1 MKVQVNKLANKIML
15 AIYKKGFLI
24 WMKLKFFIQIND
36 LIIYD
41 ENNQIK
47 LSALI
52 EYKLQKNEYKD
63 KFLILTFY
71 YTHNQSI
78 DDKIRNIQPEI
89 QSLFNSEIVSTE
101 RGYNYLRF
109 TLLYKQSKDRE
120 YFILEPLPKHPYIG
134 RIELSRYIE
143 WNYVKYAHCLL
154 GGNTGSGK
162 TRMLFKII
170 LELQSEGALLYIAD
184 GKFDELHDFAKNLQK
199 NDNHIT
205 VADNHNEIVEMVKQ
219 VETIMFKR
227 SSKDNNVPI
236 FLVIDEYASLTLLGK
251 KTVEAMNNSLK
262 QLVLMSRAK
271 NIHLIFALQ
280 RAGTGTIEGDLRDNL
295 TVKIGLGNLSS
306 QNYEMIFNQRKNE
319 NELFDRKAGE
329 GYISINYEKPRLF
342 IAPIIKFPEEE

>member
-1 MKVQVNKLANKIML
+1 MKVQVNKLANKILL
-15 AIYKKGFLI
+15 AIYKKGVI

-36 LIIYD
+36 LVVYN

-120 YFILEPLPKHPYIG
+120 YFILEPLPKHLYIG